1 MWKIFVSMII
11 VIVII
16 SYFWVEGIDHMKKN
30 HPDNKGDGFL
40 D

>member
-16 SYFWVEGIDHMKKN
+16 SYFWVEGIDH
-30 HPDNKGDGFL
+30 PDNKGDGFL